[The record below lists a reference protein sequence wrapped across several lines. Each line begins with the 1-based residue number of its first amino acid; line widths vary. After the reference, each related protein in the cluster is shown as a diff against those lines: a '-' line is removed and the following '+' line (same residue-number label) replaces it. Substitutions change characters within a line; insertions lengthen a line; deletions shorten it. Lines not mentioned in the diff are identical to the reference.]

1 MSNCSNHLKSAAA
14 QMQNTLLPL
23 TRYLR
28 RTPISRQ
35 TRDRFYRVCNKNY
48 DDKVQM
54 EGEQNERGQRK

>member
-35 TRDRFYRVCNKNY
+35 TRDRFYRVCNKNH
-48 DDKVQM
+48 VQM